1 MKHLGL
7 IGAVFPLVLLAI
19 GLIGWVLTVRNDV
32 TDAVKQ
38 ITAVQEE
45 IAAINERMEN
55 ERTIRTDLHTD
66 QSRDLVTITNALSD
80 RLSGLGPTS
89 YWPTIRWR
97 PLWGITSDSGTP
109 CGSWERSGSCRP
121 VSAGIMAGTATD
133 DAEDKQPTQY
143 WTGPGGLHLGSKPGM
158 EPCISGDMRPGICR
172 RNLLCRS
179 GDRTGRLM
187 RFLALPV
194 LAAMITVIG
203 SVMMLGWVYEGPRR
217 FLARLKRRC
226 VG

>member
-80 RLSGLGPTS
+80 RLSGLETDLVLANDQMA
-89 YWPTIRWR
+89 TIM
-97 PLWGITSDSGTP
+97 GD
-109 CGSWERSGSCRP
+109 
-121 VSAGIMAGTATD
+121 
-133 DAEDKQPTQY
+133 
-143 WTGPGGLHLGSKPGM
+143 HLGFGDALRELGEIGVLP
-158 EPCISGDMRPGICR
+158 SGER
-172 RNLLCRS
+172 RDYGGYGNR
-179 GDRTGRLM
+179 
-187 RFLALPV
+187 
-194 LAAMITVIG
+194 
-203 SVMMLGWVYEGPRR
+203 
-217 FLARLKRRC
+217 
-226 VG
+226 

>member
-7 IGAVFPLVLLAI
+7 VGAILPLVLLAV

-80 RLSGLGPTS
+80 RLSGLETDLVLANDQMA
-89 YWPTIRWR
+89 TIMGDHLGFGDALR
-97 PLWGITSDSGTP
+97 
-109 CGSWERSGSCRP
+109 ERGE
-121 VSAGIMAGTATD
+121 I
-133 DAEDKQPTQY
+133 
-143 WTGPGGLHLGSKPGM
+143 GGLP
-158 EPCISGDMRPGICR
+158 SGER
-172 RNLLCRS
+172 RDYGGYGNR
-179 GDRTGRLM
+179 
-187 RFLALPV
+187 
-194 LAAMITVIG
+194 
-203 SVMMLGWVYEGPRR
+203 
-217 FLARLKRRC
+217 
-226 VG
+226 